1 MARHKNLGVK
11 MKLNDYLKEERL
23 HSKDKRAIIG
33 FMKSPPKSKTAHKMQ
48 SGELFKVEPTN
59 NGVKF
64 IHDKDDFELV
74 TTLVDIA
81 DSLGGYEFKTKP
93 GQFTVITKD

>member
-1 MARHKNLGVK
+1 
-11 MKLNDYLKEERL
+11 MKLNKYLIEERI

-33 FMKSPPKSKTAHKMQ
+33 FIKNPPKSKTAHKMQ

-64 IHDKDDFELV
+64 THDKDDFELV
-74 TTLVDIA
+74 TTLVDITDA
-81 DSLGGYEFKTKP
+81 VGGYKFSTKP
-93 GQFTVITKD
+93 GVFTVVLK

>member
-1 MARHKNLGVK
+1 
-11 MKLNDYLKEERL
+11 MKLDKYLAEERI

-33 FMKSPPKSKTAHKMQ
+33 FIKSPPDSKTAHKMQ
-48 SGELFKVEPTN
+48 SGELFKVEPTKK
-59 NGVKF
+59 GVKF

-81 DSLGGYEFKTKP
+81 DSIGGYKFTTKP
-93 GQFTVITKD
+93 GVFTVILKRRSQST

>member
-1 MARHKNLGVK
+1 
-11 MKLNDYLKEERL
+11 MKLNNYLNEERL

-48 SGELFKVEPTN
+48 SGELFKVEPTD

-64 IHDKDDFELV
+64 IYDKNDFELV

-81 DSLGGYEFKTKP
+81 DSLGGYKFQSKP
-93 GQFTVITKD
+93 GAFTVMVK

>member
-1 MARHKNLGVK
+1 
-11 MKLNDYLKEERL
+11 MKLNNYLNEERL

-48 SGELFKVEPTN
+48 SGELFKVEPTD

-64 IHDKDDFELV
+64 IYDKDNFELV

-81 DSLGGYEFKTKP
+81 DSLGGYKFESKP
-93 GQFTVITKD
+93 GKFTVTVK

>member
-1 MARHKNLGVK
+1 
-11 MKLNDYLKEERL
+11 MKYRKYLNEERL

-64 IHDKDDFELV
+64 IYDKDDFEFV

-81 DSLGGYEFKTKP
+81 DSLGGYKFQSKP
-93 GQFTVITKD
+93 GVFTVMVK

>member
-1 MARHKNLGVK
+1 
-11 MKLNDYLKEERL
+11 MKLDKYLKEERL
-23 HSKDKRAIIG
+23 HSKDKRAIMG
-33 FMKSPPKSKTAHKMQ
+33 FMKNPPKSKTAHKMQ

-64 IHDKDDFELV
+64 IYDKDDFELV

-81 DSLGGYEFKTKP
+81 DSLGGYKFQSKP
-93 GQFTVITKD
+93 GVFIVMVK

>member
-1 MARHKNLGVK
+1 
-11 MKLNDYLKEERL
+11 MKLKHYINEERL

-33 FMKSPPKSKTAHKMQ
+33 FIKSPPKAKTA
-48 SGELFKVEPTN
+48 N

-81 DSLGGYEFKTKP
+81 DSLGGYKFSTKP
-93 GQFTVITKD
+93 GVFTVVLK

>member
-1 MARHKNLGVK
+1 MVGYKNLGDK
-11 MKLNDYLKEERL
+11 MKLRNYINEERL

-33 FMKSPPKSKTAHKMQ
+33 FIKSPPKSKTAHKMQ
-48 SGELFKVEPTN
+48 SGELFKVEPTDK
-59 NGVKF
+59 GVKF

-81 DSLGGYEFKTKP
+81 DSLGGYNFTTKP
-93 GQFTVITKD
+93 GVFTVILK

>member
-1 MARHKNLGVK
+1 
-11 MKLNDYLKEERL
+11 MKLKHYINEERL

-33 FMKSPPKSKTAHKMQ
+33 FIKNPPKSKTAYKMQ
-48 SGELFKVEPTN
+48 SGEIFKVEPTN

-81 DSLGGYEFKTKP
+81 DSLGGYKFSTKP
-93 GQFTVITKD
+93 GVFTVLLK

>member
-1 MARHKNLGVK
+1 
-11 MKLNDYLKEERL
+11 MKLNKYLTEERL

-48 SGELFKVEPTN
+48 SGELFKVEPTK

-81 DSLGGYEFKTKP
+81 DSLGGYKFSTSP
-93 GQFTVITKD
+93 GVFTVMLKD

>member
-1 MARHKNLGVK
+1 
-11 MKLNDYLKEERL
+11 MKLKEYINEARL

-33 FMKSPPKSKTAHKMQ
+33 FIKNPPESRAAHKMQ
-48 SGELFKVEPTN
+48 SGELFKVEPTG

-81 DSLGGYEFKTKP
+81 DSLGGYKFSAKP
-93 GQFTVITKD
+93 GVFTVMLK